1 MCDLHRPSSEAE
13 ASGASICC
21 RAEKSEM
28 PIRLCV
34 NNTIDRGPIDAQR
47 SVRMRVFRF
56 LLGFF
61 SLLPSIEGGLR
72 GGGGSEGGPLH
83 RTRASIC
90 ARDGIKLHFLRYVH
104 IGIGFQPYRHS
115 SGSRSISL

>member
-72 GGGGSEGGPLH
+72 GGGGSEGG
-83 RTRASIC
+83 TTTQNQGQYMRARWDKVALLALC
-90 ARDGIKLHFLRYVH
+90 T
-104 IGIGFQPYRHS
+104 YRNW
-115 SGSRSISL
+115 ISTISP